1 MNASEV
7 LKGFAM
13 KQVYSYLDKD
23 PEANLPN
30 LLDMLEKYDKNGQAV
45 TTQVEGIRASLSD
58 PNNNWSKLVKS
69 LWTDIDDEQ
78 RKKLVETVVINGT
91 LIGTPATMKMQDKYQ
106 CNVPWAILM
115 DPTSACNLRCTGCWA
130 AEYGN
135 KLNLSYEQLDSI
147 ICQGKELGTY
157 VYIYSGG
164 EPLVRK
170 ADLIRLCE
178 KHDDCAFLTFTNGT
192 LIDDAFADEM
202 LRVKNLV
209 PAISIEGFEEATDFR
224 RGEGTYRKVIE
235 AMTRLKERK
244 LLFGISCCYTSKN
257 VEVIGSEEYFDSMID
272 MGAKFAWLF
281 TYMPIGAA
289 AVPELIATA
298 EQRKFMYE
306 QIHKFRKTKPLFTM
320 DFWNDGDAVGGCIA
334 GGRGYCHINA
344 NGDMEPCAFI
354 HYSDSN
360 IKEKTL
366 LECYQSPLFMAY
378 RRSQPFNDNMLRP
391 CPVLDNPGRL
401 TQIVEESGARST
413 DLESPERACDY
424 CNRCVPPLKSGRRL
438 PMSCGILSPRRRAF
452 SSPERWR
459 KNPDG
464 NRSVWRS
471 CWYRSP
477 IPASPAR

>member
-23 PEANLPN
+23 PEANLPS

-45 TTQVEGIRASLSD
+45 TTQVEGIRAALSG

-78 RKKLVETVVINGT
+78 RKKLVETVVI
-91 LIGTPATMKMQDKYQ
+91 
-106 CNVPWAILM
+106 
-115 DPTSACNLRCTGCWA
+115 
-130 AEYGN
+130 
-135 KLNLSYEQLDSI
+135 
-147 ICQGKELGTY
+147 
-157 VYIYSGG
+157 
-164 EPLVRK
+164 
-170 ADLIRLCE
+170 
-178 KHDDCAFLTFTNGT
+178 NGT

-257 VEVIGSEEYFDSMID
+257 VEVIGSEDYFDSMID
-272 MGAKFAWLF
+272 IGAKFAWFF

-366 LECYQSPLFMAY
+366 LECYQSPLFMSY

-424 CNRCVPPLKSGRRL
+424 CNRCVPAAEKWAPVADELWNSLPKKKGVQLTGKMAKKS
-438 PMSCGILSPRRRAF
+438 
-452 SSPERWR
+452 
-459 KNPDG
+459 
-464 NRSVWRS
+464 
-471 CWYRSP
+471 
-477 IPASPAR
+477 

>member
-45 TTQVEGIRASLSD
+45 TTQVEGIRAALSD

-78 RKKLVETVVINGT
+78 RKKLVETVVI
-91 LIGTPATMKMQDKYQ
+91 
-106 CNVPWAILM
+106 
-115 DPTSACNLRCTGCWA
+115 
-130 AEYGN
+130 
-135 KLNLSYEQLDSI
+135 
-147 ICQGKELGTY
+147 
-157 VYIYSGG
+157 
-164 EPLVRK
+164 
-170 ADLIRLCE
+170 
-178 KHDDCAFLTFTNGT
+178 NGT

-272 MGAKFAWLF
+272 MGAKFAWFF

-344 NGDMEPCAFI
+344 DGDMEPCAFI

-360 IKEKTL
+360 IKGKTL

-378 RRSQPFNDNMLRP
+378 RRSQPFNENMLRP

-401 TQIVEESGARST
+401 TQIVEESGTRST

-424 CNRCVPPLKSGRRL
+424 CNRCVPAAEKWVPVADELWNSLPKKKGVQLTGKMAKKS
-438 PMSCGILSPRRRAF
+438 
-452 SSPERWR
+452 
-459 KNPDG
+459 
-464 NRSVWRS
+464 
-471 CWYRSP
+471 
-477 IPASPAR
+477 